1 MFTIKQTMVKSRLP
15 RTEKA
20 LEKAYQNCE
29 KRNKFRKVDRL
40 QFHDYVIRSQKDLA
54 SADNDFKNSDYY
66 WARIK
71 AYQALFHM
79 LNALLVKN
87 CGYYSKDH
95 GCILTSLLKNRIITD
110 EIAVQLHLMVEDV
123 TKKKITS
130 SEEVVQD
137 IDDLRIQR
145 NFALYKPK
153 AWKEVTQLDIEEEL
167 RKIKNNITI
176 LAGLL

>member
-1 MFTIKQTMVKSRLP
+1 MVKSRLP
-15 RTEKA
+15 KTVNA

-29 KRNKFRKVDRL
+29 KRNKFRKIDSQ
-40 QFHDYVIRSQKDLA
+40 QFQDYVIRSQKDLA

-87 CGYYSKDH
+87 FGYYSKDH
-95 GCILTSLLKNRIITD
+95 GCILAALLKNKIITD
-110 EIAVQLHLMVEDV
+110 EIALQLHLVVEDV
-123 TKKKITS
+123 TKKRITS
-130 SEEVVQD
+130 SEDAVQD

-153 AWKEVTQLDIEEEL
+153 AWEEVTKKDIEEEL
-167 RKIKNNITI
+167 RKIKNNIKI

>member
-1 MFTIKQTMVKSRLP
+1 MIKNRLP
-15 RTEKA
+15 QTEKA

-40 QFHDYVIRSQKDLA
+40 QFQDYVIRSQKGQKDLA

-66 WARIK
+66 WTRIK

-87 CGYYSKDH
+87 FGYYSKDH
-95 GCILTSLLKNRIITD
+95 GCILATLLKNKSITD
-110 EIAVQLHLMVEDV
+110 EIAVQLHLMVEAV
-123 TKKKITS
+123 TKKGITS
-130 SEEVVQD
+130 SEDAVQD

-145 NFALYKPK
+145 KFALYQPK
-153 AWKEVTQLDIEEEL
+153 AWKEVTKQDIEEEF
-167 RKIKNNITI
+167 RKIKNNIAI